1 MALIRRLPVIAF
13 AFLAACTIAEIFYAI
28 MVVEYEAFLALGRLA
43 HLHLLKDM
51 SVLLGHGFKV
61 LCGATVLP
69 AIVAVTI
76 TELTDRRALW
86 VYLIA
91 GTATALVCY
100 LVVAPFEETL
110 IPPGHNTPRLI
121 RPYPIAIV
129 AAGIV
134 AGAAYWLI
142 AGRTAGLW
150 RKVGRAEPAS

>member
-1 MALIRRLPVIAF
+1 MALIRRLPVIVF
-13 AFLAACTIAEIFYAI
+13 AFLAACLITEAFYVIF
-28 MVVEYEAFLALGRLA
+28 VVEYEVFLALGRLA
-43 HLHLLKDM
+43 SLHFLIDSGELFG
-51 SVLLGHGFKV
+51 LGFKV

-69 AIVAVTI
+69 AIVAVAI

-86 VYLIA
+86 VYIVA
-91 GTATALVCY
+91 GAATALVCY

-121 RPYPIAIV
+121 KPYPISIV

-134 AGAAYWLI
+134 AGAVYWLI

-150 RKVGRAEPAS
+150 RKVIRAELAS